1 MLKKLATA
9 MFTLV
14 AFGCLAW
21 AAQTWTGTVSDDKCD
36 ATKHDT
42 ACIEKCVAAGAKYV
56 LVSRGK
62 VYSLDAQDKFRGMG
76 GKRVKVTGT
85 LTGTNAITVES
96 VSAR

>member
-1 MLKKLATA
+1 MIKSLAMTMLAAL
-9 MFTLV
+9 

-21 AAQTWTGTVSDDKCD
+21 AAQTWTGTLSDDKCD
-36 ATKHDT
+36 ATNHDT

-56 LVSRGK
+56 LVSKGK
-62 VYSLDAQDKFRGMG
+62 VDSLDAQDKFKGMG

-85 LTGTNAITVES
+85 LGGADAITVTS

>member
-1 MLKKLATA
+1 MLKRLAMA
-9 MFTLV
+9 MFALV

-56 LVSRGK
+56 LVSKGK

-76 GKRVKVTGT
+76 GKRVRVTGT
-85 LTGTNAITVES
+85 LTGTDEITVES